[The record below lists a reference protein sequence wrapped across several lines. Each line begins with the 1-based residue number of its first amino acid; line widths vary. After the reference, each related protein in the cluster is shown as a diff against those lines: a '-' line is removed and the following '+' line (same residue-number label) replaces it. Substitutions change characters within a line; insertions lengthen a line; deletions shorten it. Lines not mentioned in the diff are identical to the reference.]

1 MLFNISTVCTC
12 VNFVLCTMYIQE
24 IKCTVQC
31 IFSVDE
37 LFNLFAGKPYQK
49 LFKFPKKMS
58 TIGFNTCL
66 ADVIECEKSDFIP
79 MLLCTQIKLESKLD
93 MF

>member
-1 MLFNISTVCTC
+1 MCEFCSV
-12 VNFVLCTMYIQE
+12 YIQE
-24 IKCTVQC
+24 KKMHSKSYNIDN

-37 LFNLFAGKPYQK
+37 LFNLFAGKPYQT
-49 LFKFPKKMS
+49 LFKCLKKMS

-66 ADVIECEKSDFIP
+66 ADLIKCKKSGFTPILP
-79 MLLCTQIKLESKLD
+79 RIKLECKLD